1 MHAIGILQLQVDF
14 PSYPRVYS
22 WHYGLVKF
30 SKNYWSTQLWKIF
43 SFRPIWCSILL
54 IFKCFR
60 FFSYFF
66 LVLIV
71 FLLLLNS
78 IIFVIFNP
86 HQRRLITSPTKCNGQ
101 TKTSHDQIKISTANH
116 SNSESYEAAWR
127 CFAVLREYTF

>member
-1 MHAIGILQLQVDF
+1 MDF
-14 PSYPRVYS
+14 PSYPWVYY

-43 SFRPIWCSILL
+43 SFCPIWCSILL

-60 FFSYFF
+60 FFSCFF
-66 LVLIV
+66 LVLVV

-86 HQRRLITSPTKCNGQ
+86 HQRRLTTSPTKCNGQ
-101 TKTSHDQIKISTANH
+101 TKTSHDQNFYSQSFKFWILWSSLSIFRCSTKIYILK
-116 SNSESYEAAWR
+116 SNFTLSAY
-127 CFAVLREYTF
+127 V